1 MFSLC
6 EVWCIEVVQKERCG
20 CVNLSSSLD
29 YYNII
34 IYLFVFPFITHILC
48 SNYMYSGSTPVR
60 YSWVW
65 QAFNFQRGHSFNI
78 QCTAVLNSTRVVTFY
93 VHAAFL

>member
-1 MFSLC
+1 MFFNVFTVRGVVYRSGTQYISRLLYNC
-6 EVWCIEVVQKERCG
+6 CI
-20 CVNLSSSLD
+20 SIH
-29 YYNII
+29 Y
-34 IYLFVFPFITHILC
+34 TC
-48 SNYMYSGSTPVR
+48 SNYSGSTPVR